1 MKLVKT
7 NDGRWR
13 AYVFGPLG
21 HWHLVAT
28 GRTKAEAKA
37 NAAKTP
43 EGRDEARCGR

>member
-1 MKLVKT
+1 MKLVCVKS
-7 NDGRWR
+7 GSWH

-28 GRTKAEAKA
+28 GRKKAEAKA

-43 EGRDEARCGR
+43 EGKEEVRCGR

>member
-1 MKLVKT
+1 MKIERME
-7 NDGRWR
+7 NGRWH

-37 NAAKTP
+37 NAAKAQ
-43 EGRDEARCGR
+43 EGKKESK

>member
-1 MKLVKT
+1 MKLERMK
-7 NDGRWR
+7 DGRWH

-28 GRTKAEAKA
+28 GATKAEAKA

-43 EGRDEARCGR
+43 EGRQEAKCGR